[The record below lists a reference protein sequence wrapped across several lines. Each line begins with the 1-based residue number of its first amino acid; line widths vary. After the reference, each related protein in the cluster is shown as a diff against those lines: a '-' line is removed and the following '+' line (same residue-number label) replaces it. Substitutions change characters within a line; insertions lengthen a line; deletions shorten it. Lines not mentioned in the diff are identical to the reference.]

1 MRSFVAVLLVAVV
14 AGSSVAGP
22 FGLFR
27 RGNGGGTQQTYNNGN
42 VQNTQARGFGLWT
55 AQDSANYQAS
65 LCRMFHAGN
74 PTGGFEG
81 VGMASTPEAAL
92 ANTCK
97 PHNGPPRDWGVA
109 RGANGFYYACRR
121 W

>member
-1 MRSFVAVLLVAVV
+1 MRSFIVLSALGFLA
-14 AGSSVAGP
+14 STSVAGP
-22 FGLFR
+22 FGLFGR
-27 RGNGGGTQQTYNNGN
+27 RGNSAVQQPQAQQ
-42 VQNTQARGFGLWT
+42 VQGQAYADNELFSCQGV
-55 AQDSANYQAS
+55 ANRMARM
-65 LCRMFHAGN
+65 CRMGHMGN
-74 PTGGFEG
+74 PAGGFEG

-109 RGANGFYYACRR
+109 RGANGMFYACRR

>member
-1 MRSFVAVLLVAVV
+1 MRSFISLCALGFL
-14 AGSSVAGP
+14 AGTSMAGP
-22 FGLFR
+22 FGLFGR
-27 RGNGGGTQQTYNNGN
+27 RNYGAGQQPPAQQ
-42 VQNTQARGFGLWT
+42 VQGQAYADNELFSCQGV
-55 AQDSANYQAS
+55 ANRMARM
-65 LCRMFHAGN
+65 CRMMHCGN
-74 PTGGFEG
+74 PAGGFEG

-109 RGANGFYYACRR
+109 RGADGRYYACRR